1 MEDFEDF
8 LIWRGAFRFQCGLI
22 AVGCGV
28 VGVGLL
34 NFRVMV
40 LDLDFF
46 GGRGRGG
53 VWASGE
59 GVGRTSGRLV
69 SMMYLTVFSV

>member
-34 NFRVMV
+34 DFRVIV
-40 LDLDFF
+40 LDFDFF
-46 GGRGRGG
+46 GGG
-53 VWASGE
+53 GE
-59 GVGRTSGRLV
+59 GWGEGLV
-69 SMMYLTVFSV
+69 VKGWEGLLVDWLVWCI

>member
-34 NFRVMV
+34 DFRVIV
-40 LDLDFF
+40 F
-46 GGRGRGG
+46 GWGFWGG
-53 VWASGE
+53 GGGGGGGGLVVKGWEGLLVDWLVWCI
-59 GVGRTSGRLV
+59 
-69 SMMYLTVFSV
+69 